1 MKGTP
6 WATVRDVMQVS
17 QHNAKHSGGRSCDL
31 VA

>member
-6 WATVRDVMQVS
+6 WATVRSVMQVS
-17 QHNAKHSGGRSCDL
+17 QHNAEHSGWRSRDL